1 MYAPAPIDCHKIKIL
16 LSVLARKSYAAA
28 HSVMHRRKILLDLH
42 AAPRPEI

>member
-1 MYAPAPIDCHKIKIL
+1 MYAPAPIDRRKIKIL
-16 LSVLARKSYAAA
+16 LSVLARKSYTAA